1 MGLIFQMEKF
11 SWVFRNGWGKECVK
25 FYMKTYF
32 LPLSPF
38 KLLNIKQTQK
48 AFYKICVFLFQ
59 SKFGKPAKVWIWET
73 AKRSIKHRRRPSLI
87 THISPFTPSL
97 RYSAIVRTTRL
108 EGLLWLAR
116 PPLMSNSVVDLLS
129 PMYQTQS
136 EMLSDSWCSLFP
148 PARLMTPTARKYFLT
163 CNLDVL
169 WWASLFSVL
178 TFC

>member
-11 SWVFRNGWGKECVK
+11 SWVFRNGWGKQCVK

-73 AKRSIKHRRRPSLI
+73 AKRSIKHWRRPSLI

-97 RYSAIVRTTRL
+97 RYSAVVRTTRL
-108 EGLLWLAR
+108 EGTSLTSKTSSYVKQCCRFTFTNISDSIWNAIRFLVLAV
-116 PPLMSNSVVDLLS
+116 PPSKTDDSNS
-129 PMYQTQS
+129 
-136 EMLSDSWCSLFP
+136 
-148 PARLMTPTARKYFLT
+148 
-163 CNLDVL
+163 
-169 WWASLFSVL
+169 
-178 TFC
+178 